1 MEDNKKSELEGTG
14 IVSQKLVETST
25 AWDGSPLPSYPSST
39 PVISIFRYVFPPHT
53 ITNPHFHKIIN
64 CGVVI
69 SGTLT
74 IVMEDGSAHDFKTGE
89 ALVETDGEIH
99 HGENR
104 GDVDAVVIM
113 FYAGDG
119 KTPLSIPAQ

>member
-1 MEDNKKSELEGTG
+1 MSQKSELEDTG
-14 IVSQKLVETST
+14 IVSVKLAETSV
-25 AWDGSPLPSYPSST
+25 AWNGSPLPHYPDGE
-39 PVISIFRYVFPPHT
+39 PVISIYRYVFPPHT
-53 ITNPHFHKIIN
+53 VTNPHYHKIIN
-64 CGVVI
+64 CGVVL
-69 SGTLT
+69 SGTVT
-74 IVMEDGSAHDFKTGE
+74 IVNEDGSYHDFHAGE

-119 KTPLSIPAQ
+119 KTPSSIPAK